1 MEDPASQKIMLK
13 GYPVRQKMIPSGPN
27 QATICDELGV
37 RMCCFENL
45 KMHKV
50 FCKRYGWCRV
60 IENTVCTV

>member
-1 MEDPASQKIMLK
+1 M
-13 GYPVRQKMIPSGPN
+13 RQKVIPSGPN

-50 FCKRYGWCRV
+50 FCKRYGWCKV